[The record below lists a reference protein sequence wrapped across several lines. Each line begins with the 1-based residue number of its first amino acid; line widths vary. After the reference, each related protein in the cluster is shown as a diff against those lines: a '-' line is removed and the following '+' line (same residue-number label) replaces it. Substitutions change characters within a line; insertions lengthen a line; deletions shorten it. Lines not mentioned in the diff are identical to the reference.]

1 MRLCNFLTLLLL
13 FSDCYVA
20 ICGVPTPR
28 ADHAVAMARFATECL
43 SKMNSLTKELEA
55 ILVRLFEHSL
65 VFANACTVFLIS
77 YLLPICTRFCVER
90 VLTQLGWRFVLDCI
104 PVL

>member
-1 MRLCNFLTLLLL
+1 MKFPFKCASDVVVYFQFLTIV
-13 FSDCYVA
+13 FHSSYTRDCYVA

-55 ILVRLFEHSL
+55 ILVRL
-65 VFANACTVFLIS
+65 
-77 YLLPICTRFCVER
+77 Y
-90 VLTQLGWRFVLDCI
+90 
-104 PVL
+104 